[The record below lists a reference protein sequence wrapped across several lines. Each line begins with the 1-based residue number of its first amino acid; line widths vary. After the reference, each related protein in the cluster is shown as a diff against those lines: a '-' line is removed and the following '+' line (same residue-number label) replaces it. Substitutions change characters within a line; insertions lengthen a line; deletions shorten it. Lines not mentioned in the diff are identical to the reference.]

1 MEKKR
6 HLEIR
11 SEEVQDILGRMPA
24 WITRNGTT
32 LVFVVVVLLF
42 VGSWFFKYP
51 DIITSPIV
59 VTTENPPAN
68 IVARVD
74 GKITQLYVKDKEHV
88 EKGQRI
94 ALLENPANFDDVLD
108 LEKHLRWLSP
118 FFIDFDLKKQTVFK
132 DSYTLGTI
140 QPKYTA
146 FLKLYNDY
154 LHFSE
159 RNYYPE
165 KINALQ
171 DQVGVYRMYYDRQ
184 WSRRKVV
191 AEDLGLAE
199 QKFKR
204 DSLLYNKGVLSLAEY
219 QTSKQTLLNKQYD
232 FEGVR
237 TTLAET
243 QMKIL
248 DLQQSVIDMQNKYD
262 QEKKGLQLSLEEAY
276 NNLRGEIGV
285 WELNYLMKAPIDGNA
300 TFTKFWSVNQNVT
313 KGENVFTIV
322 PDKPS
327 RIIGKVKLQIQGS
340 GKVKV
345 GQKVNIK
352 FANYPYMEYGM
363 VEGRVD
369 KISEVPND
377 NYYSCEVNLPNGL
390 VTNYGT
396 KLDFNHEI
404 SGTAEII
411 TEDRRLIQR
420 LFDPIKSIFRERVA
434 R

>member
-32 LVFVVVVLLF
+32 LVFVVVVLLIA
-42 VGSWFFKYP
+42 GSWFFKYP
-51 DIITSPIV
+51 DIISSPIV

-94 ALLENPANFDDVLD
+94 ALLENPANFNDVLD
-108 LEKHLRWLSP
+108 LEKHLRWLSS

-140 QPKYTA
+140 QPRYTA
-146 FLKLYNDY
+146 FLKLYHDY

-165 KINALQ
+165 KIKALQ
-171 DQVGVYRMYYDRQ
+171 AQVKVYRMYYDRQ
-184 WSRRKVV
+184 WSRRNVV
-191 AEDLGLAE
+191 EEDLGLAK

-204 DSLLYNKGVLSLAEY
+204 DSLLYSKGVLSLAEY

-262 QEKKGLQLSLEEAY
+262 QERKGLQLSLEEAY
-276 NNLRGEIGV
+276 NNLRGEIDV
-285 WELNYLMKAPIDGNA
+285 WTLNYLMKAPIDGNV
-300 TFTKFWSVNQNVT
+300 TFTRFWSVNQNVT

-352 FANYPYMEYGM
+352 FDNYPYMEYGM
-363 VEGRVD
+363 VEGRVG

-377 NYYSCEVNLPNGL
+377 NYYSCEVDLPNGL

>member
-11 SEEVQDILGRMPA
+11 SEEVQDILGRVPA

-32 LVFVVVVLLF
+32 LVFVVIALLF
-42 VGSWFFKYP
+42 IGSWFFKYP

-68 IVARVD
+68 ILARVD

-94 ALLENPANFDDVLD
+94 ALLENSANFDDVLD
-108 LEKHLRWLSP
+108 LEKHLRWLAP
-118 FFIDFDLKKQTVFK
+118 FFINFDLKKQTVFS
-132 DSYTLGTI
+132 DNYTLGTI
-140 QPKYTA
+140 QTKYTA

-154 LHFSE
+154 VHFSE

-165 KINALQ
+165 KVKALQ
-171 DQVGVYRMYYDRQ
+171 EQVKVYRMYYDRQ
-184 WSRRKVV
+184 WSRRNVV
-191 AEDLGLAE
+191 VEDLGLAE
-199 QKFKR
+199 KKFKR
-204 DSLLYNKGVLSLAEY
+204 DSLLYRKGVLSLAEFE
-219 QTSKQTLLNKQYD
+219 TSKQTLLNKKYD

-276 NNLRGEIGV
+276 NNLRSEIDV
-285 WELNYLMKAPIDGNA
+285 WELNFLMKAPIEGEV
-300 TFTKFWSVNQNVT
+300 TFNKFWSVNQNV
-313 KGENVFTIV
+313 KQGENVFTIV

-327 RIIGKVKLQIQGS
+327 RIIGKVKLQIRGS
-340 GKVKV
+340 GKVEV
-345 GQKVNIK
+345 GQRVNIK
-352 FANYPYMEYGM
+352 FDNYPYMEYGM
-363 VEGRVD
+363 VEGRVA
-369 KISEVPND
+369 KISLVPND
-377 NYYSCEVNLPNGL
+377 DYYSCEVDLPNGL

-396 KLDFNHEI
+396 KLSFNHEI
-404 SGTAEII
+404 SGSAEII
-411 TEDRRLIQR
+411 TEDRRLLQR
-420 LFDPIKSIFRERVA
+420 LFNPIRSLFRERVA